1 MQSTWAADSNT
12 WAGNA
17 YIWNNDTY
25 QVTASMTQTNLTQSL
40 LEDTVFPRGITV
52 AGNFGMTGSTA
63 HVMPAAITLEN
74 NATIAKTH
82 TLGVPVTATLAGTGG
97 MSTHTPIA
105 LSITM
110 GMTSATSSS
119 NKFLWNNE
127 EEDTGTTW
135 TKVSDPDE

>member
-1 MQSTWAADSNT
+1 
-12 WAGNA
+12 
-17 YIWNNDTY
+17 
-25 QVTASMTQTNLTQSL
+25 MTQTNLTQSL

-82 TLGVPVTATLAGTGG
+82 TLGIPVTATLAGTGG

-110 GMTSATSSS
+110 GMASATSGS
-119 NKFLWNNE
+119 NKFLWNDE